1 MFHWT
6 KLRIRN
12 QFCRL
17 VSNAREELGQPSV
30 LPHQVL
36 QELDIK
42 TIRFFESLKREGNLV
57 KHFESSKIPEDLSRA
72 EVLYEISWWEYGDTI
87 RRTFKVLRDF
97 SIAYDAVAN
106 DRYTDN
112 KPVVVEKTKGILF

>member
-1 MFHWT
+1 M
-6 KLRIRN
+6 RIRN

-17 VSNAREELGQPSV
+17 VSNAKEELEQNST

-42 TIRFFESLKREGNLV
+42 TILFFESLKREGNLV
-57 KHFESSKIPEDLSRA
+57 KHFESTDIPEDLSRA

-106 DRYTDN
+106 DRYTND